1 MLIVFGGLPGT
12 GKTTIARELA
22 SQLGAVYLR
31 IDSIEQ
37 AIRESDLSGALL
49 DDRGYRVAH
58 AVAEDN
64 LCLGRTVI
72 ADCVN
77 PIQLTRD
84 AWIDVARRAHVQA
97 VEVEVICSDAVEH
110 RRRVETRVTDVAA
123 LKLPSWPEV
132 VSRQYDPWNRERIV
146 LDTAARSVEDNVRV
160 LRAALTRPAC

>member
-49 DDRGYRVAH
+49 DDRGYRVAY

-84 AWIDVARRAHVQA
+84 AWIDVARRAHVRA
-97 VEVEVICSDAVEH
+97 VEVEVVCSDALEH
-110 RRRVETRVTDVAA
+110 RRRVETRVTDVPG
-123 LKLPSWPEV
+123 LKLLAWEDV
-132 VSRQYDPWNRERIV
+132 ASRAYDPWNRERIV
-146 LDTAARSVEDNVRV
+146 LDTAARSVEDNVRA
-160 LRAALTRPAC
+160 LRATLARVH